1 MEELA
6 RELTGEGARRIT
18 VVGAMRDVGA
28 SMTAIALARRLA
40 QQSRVVLVDLALG
53 APGLS
58 IIAADPATPGIAE
71 LVAGTASFGQVI
83 TRDLHSRVHLIMAGR
98 EPLDAAAIMGS
109 QRLSITIEALGRSY
123 DHVVIDAGALGEA
136 TIERLAQLAPRAV
149 LVATEVDDPTT
160 ASARERLLQSGFANV
175 SVLAGVARTGDVGT
189 GDTQAAA

>member
-1 MEELA
+1 
-6 RELTGEGARRIT
+6 
-18 VVGAMRDVGA
+18 MRDVGA
-28 SMTAIALARRLA
+28 SMTAIALSRRLA

-58 IIAADPATPGIAE
+58 MIAADLATPGIAE

-83 TRDLHSRVHLIMAGR
+83 TRDLYSRVHLIMAGR

-123 DHVVIDAGALGEA
+123 DHVVIDAGSLGEA
-136 TIERLAQLAPRAV
+136 IIERLAPRAV
-149 LVATEVDDPTT
+149 LVAAEVDDPTT

-175 SVLAGVARTGDVGT
+175 SVLAGVARHGDVGT